1 MIAPDTACVVVGES
15 GGVPEYAEVV
25 NEASAVCE
33 TKDEDVNTIDNGD
46 ACQKQ
51 CYDEE
56 GVEYGNGSYVTSNYY
71 PMDEYVNEYGTS
83 YGCGEHNVGRYVERD
98 GVNAAATTEEK
109 PLSEDLV
116 ALADVVERESLLAT
130 DSGPR
135 AWEGPEFGEQMPVM
149 EAVVAATENVSE
161 TASGPS
167 TAVPVEINT
176 TIATSVGVGVV
187 SKSYMERIVEGGVN
201 VIVKEIVR
209 AKYTMKPFQLLAAD
223 EDVVLENVGVA
234 LSKVEEML
242 QSTTVSEQRGPR
254 LSGVLTSALRGTEP
268 EAWNDLEA
276 NLDTRIRCK
285 SLELGR
291 PIEDDELRVVA
302 SRVKERWDS
311 TEAGAAEDAAVDTAW
326 MDVIIGGEATEVS
339 TTRKQIPEIQKVK
352 LEVFNVFFTGST
364 LSKDK

>member
-187 SKSYMERIVEGGVN
+187 SKSYMERIGGLVAVRVN
-201 VIVKEIVR
+201 AIRSTNRGSWNEPLVR
-209 AKYTMKPFQLLAAD
+209 R
-223 EDVVLENVGVA
+223 EVVFENFRLEMGINNN
-234 LSKVEEML
+234 
-242 QSTTVSEQRGPR
+242 
-254 LSGVLTSALRGTEP
+254 SG
-268 EAWNDLEA
+268 
-276 NLDTRIRCK
+276 
-285 SLELGR
+285 LGHAR
-291 PIEDDELRVVA
+291 
-302 SRVKERWDS
+302 
-311 TEAGAAEDAAVDTAW
+311 
-326 MDVIIGGEATEVS
+326 
-339 TTRKQIPEIQKVK
+339 
-352 LEVFNVFFTGST
+352 
-364 LSKDK
+364 

>member
-1 MIAPDTACVVVGES
+1 MVGTDMIAPDTACVVVGES

-71 PMDEYVNEYGTS
+71 PMDEYVYWDG
-83 YGCGEHNVGRYVERD
+83 VERD

-187 SKSYMERIVEGGVN
+187 SKSYMERIGGLVAVRVN
-201 VIVKEIVR
+201 AIRSTNRGSWNEPLVR
-209 AKYTMKPFQLLAAD
+209 R
-223 EDVVLENVGVA
+223 EVVFENFRLEMGINNN
-234 LSKVEEML
+234 
-242 QSTTVSEQRGPR
+242 
-254 LSGVLTSALRGTEP
+254 SG
-268 EAWNDLEA
+268 
-276 NLDTRIRCK
+276 
-285 SLELGR
+285 LGHAR
-291 PIEDDELRVVA
+291 
-302 SRVKERWDS
+302 
-311 TEAGAAEDAAVDTAW
+311 
-326 MDVIIGGEATEVS
+326 
-339 TTRKQIPEIQKVK
+339 
-352 LEVFNVFFTGST
+352 
-364 LSKDK
+364 